1 MPVPGAAST
10 DFGVMIALSKLRTT
24 KFNADKSVLSI
35 GPGLIWSEVYNFTA
49 QHGLAV
55 NGGRYGQVGVGG
67 LPIGGGIGYFGK
79 RMGWGANSVV
89 QFEVV
94 LADGTVTTA
103 SSTKNSDLWWALKG
117 GNNNFAIVTRYDMK
131 TIPITQAYEG
141 AVLWQKEAIPAFFN
155 ALYSFLAPGGGNED
169 VDAAINPA
177 VLITPVNGTFE
188 ASNLMMHTNGDPD
201 PASLRNFTQITENV
215 IFRDVGLRPW
225 QTLPNLL
232 NTPAFAARESR

>member
-10 DFGVMIALSKLRTT
+10 DFGVMIAMSKLRTT

-35 GPGLIWSEVYNFTA
+35 GPGLIWGEVYNFTA

-67 LPIGGGIGYFGK
+67 LAIGGGIGYFGK
-79 RMGWGANSVV
+79 RSGWGANSVV

-103 SSTKNSDLWWALKG
+103 SASKNPDLWWALKG

-131 TIPITQAYEG
+131 TIPITQAFAG
-141 AVLWQKEAIPAFFN
+141 AILWQQQAIPAFFD
-155 ALYSFLAPGGGNED
+155 ALYSYVAPGGGNED

-177 VLITPVNGTFE
+177 LIVTPVNGTFE
-188 ASNLMMHTNGDPD
+188 VSNLMFHAGSDPD
-201 PASLRNFTQITENV
+201 PASLRNFTQITDNV
-215 IFRDVGLRPW
+215 IFRDVAVGPW

-232 NTPAFAARESR
+232 NTPEFANRDSR